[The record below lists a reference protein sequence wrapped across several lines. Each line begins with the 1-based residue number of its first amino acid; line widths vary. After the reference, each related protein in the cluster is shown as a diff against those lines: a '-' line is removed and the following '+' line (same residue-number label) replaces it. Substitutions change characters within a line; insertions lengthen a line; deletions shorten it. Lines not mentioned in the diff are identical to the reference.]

1 MQREG
6 TSANSWT
13 GDDMITR
20 TALRF
25 VAALIAA
32 NTMSP
37 AFGRSHRQGDDDMDV
52 KRHAAAHHKH
62 SMRSGHAFGIAPEM
76 EFHLDP
82 NSPEAT
88 GGGSPGYNER
98 L

>member
-1 MQREG
+1 
-6 TSANSWT
+6 
-13 GDDMITR
+13 MITKP
-20 TALRF
+20 ALRF

-37 AFGRSHRQGDDDMDV
+37 AVAQPHRQGNNDMDS
-52 KRHAAAHHKH
+52 KRQAASQHR
-62 SMRSGHAFGIAPEM
+62 RSVSSGPAAFGVAPEM
-76 EFHLDP
+76 DSHLDP

>member
-1 MQREG
+1 
-6 TSANSWT
+6 
-13 GDDMITR
+13 MITR

-25 VAALIAA
+25 IAA
-32 NTMSP
+32 IIAGKQHVTRIRP
-37 AFGRSHRQGDDDMDV
+37 AATPGR
-52 KRHAAAHHKH
+52 RHGHETAHCFSTQTR
-62 SMRSGHAFGIAPEM
+62 SMQSGRDALGIAPPT

>member
-1 MQREG
+1 
-6 TSANSWT
+6 
-13 GDDMITR
+13 MITR
-20 TALRF
+20 TALHF
-25 VAALIAA
+25 IAA
-32 NTMSP
+32 IIAVSSMSP
-37 AFGRSHRQGDDDMDV
+37 AFAQPQRQGDDMDM
-52 KRHAAAHHKH
+52 KRRTASQHKR
-62 SMRSGHAFGIAPEM
+62 SMQSGRDALGIAPPT

>member
-1 MQREG
+1 
-6 TSANSWT
+6 
-13 GDDMITR
+13 MITR

-37 AFGRSHRQGDDDMDV
+37 AFGQSHRQDDDDMDV
-52 KRHAAAHHKH
+52 KRHAAAHHKR
-62 SMRSGHAFGIAPEM
+62 SMRSGHVAFGIAPKM

-82 NSPEAT
+82 NGPEAA

>member
-1 MQREG
+1 MI
-6 TSANSWT
+6 AN
-13 GDDMITR
+13 

-25 VAALIAA
+25 VAALVAA

-37 AFGRSHRQGDDDMDV
+37 AFGQSHRQGDDMDI
-52 KRHAAAHHKH
+52 KRHTAPHHKE
-62 SMRSGHAFGIAPEM
+62 SVRSGHAAFGMAPQM

-82 NSPEAT
+82 NSPETT